1 MPISIFICLLTYL
14 SIYLNFYLTAHIQF
28 IAYMRVFTRVVKYV
42 CVYVYIQVFYIR
54 LYFSLETRKCTR
66 ARHISLPVL
75 CPRSCRERER
85 ETEPWIICLVRVFAK
100 GKNRVWDIVTNIF
113 FTSSLGV
120 EARRTSGG
128 PSPDR
133 LIVLVP
139 SFPFNI
145 FPSVIALCPFLSASR
160 PPLLIRL
167 WIARRRW
174 YWHGNLGALW
184 TRGFQKWK
192 AMRIIQRLG
201 GCCGTLEVVI
211 KCQLCR
217 ISERKLARR
226 KPMEFQIEIS

>member
-1 MPISIFICLLTYL
+1 M
-14 SIYLNFYLTAHIQF
+14 
-28 IAYMRVFTRVVKYV
+28 
-42 CVYVYIQVFYIR
+42 YVYMYIFK
-54 LYFSLETRKCTR
+54 YFISAC
-66 ARHISLPVL
+66 ISLWKQGSVHARDTLAFPSFVL
-75 CPRSCRERER
+75 AAAERER
-85 ETEPWIICLVRVFAK
+85 ETKPWIICLVRVFAK

-211 KCQLCR
+211 KCQLCP